1 MTQRGWYTQAP
12 APCLGSGQLSTT
24 VYTPEYLCEFR
35 LKVPLWV
42 LGLDGLPAPLPPAA
56 PAALMVSPKA
66 FPYKSLALDA
76 QIQVC
81 IWVLSIKILN
91 LKYHRSNVSIS
102 SLIWWKMHLSLL
114 VRLFN
119 SLFWGFIFAIQ
130 IVTPFYTLHFINS
143 LSINS

>member
-1 MTQRGWYTQAP
+1 MFVCRFVVFRIFLLLCNKSLQHLYLAKLKTVPTKHCFLPPLPP

-91 LKYHRSNVSIS
+91 LKFGLIFY
-102 SLIWWKMHLSLL
+102 SL
-114 VRLFN
+114 
-119 SLFWGFIFAIQ
+119 
-130 IVTPFYTLHFINS
+130 
-143 LSINS
+143 